1 MKLEIRHVEKTENGI
16 QSYPMDQPFK
26 EEWEFGL
33 YYRDE
38 EGLQWHIS
46 DHDDLVVAL
55 DAQTELIRSLCETTA
70 VLSSWLLAWY
80 PPSDLAVR
88 FRDIDGDSASRL
100 YKVIDLAE
108 AFEIK
113 HFGFLWGE
121 QTLLPDGTE
130 PPFGSEWREAVD
142 RCVNAFEAAQFEIP
156 VQLL

>member
-1 MKLEIRHVEKTENGI
+1 MKLEIRHVEYFENEAR
-16 QSYPMDQPFK
+16 SYPMGAPFQEGWK
-26 EEWEFGL
+26 WGVYYYDADGL
-33 YYRDE
+33 
-38 EGLQWHIS
+38 LQHIS